1 MKTKVKGFTLIETM
15 IVIAIVGIL
24 LAVAIPAFQNH
35 NSIDNAPKKANDFAI
50 NILGAKTATSTCIKG
65 NQHVNNCTTSYEN
78 QDGSRSI
85 IGLSCSKK
93 ENEGCVVSGGLWCF

>member
-35 NSIDNAPKKANDFAI
+35 NSIEDAPKRQM
-50 NILGAKTATSTCIKG
+50 ILQLI
-65 NQHVNNCTTSYEN
+65 
-78 QDGSRSI
+78 
-85 IGLSCSKK
+85 
-93 ENEGCVVSGGLWCF
+93 F